1 MMKGKKWK
9 HLIMGVTAVLTAG
22 IIAGCGGGGGQKKT
36 EDGKKMYKVGIVQLV
51 EHNALD
57 AANKGFVDGL
67 KKRGYEEGKNIEIDR
82 QNAQADQSNLANIS
96 QRFISN
102 KSNLICA
109 IATPAAQTVANATKD
124 IPIVGTAITDYE
136 SAKLVKSN
144 AKPGGNVTGTSDM
157 NPIKEQVDL
166 LMKFCPNA
174 KTVGVIYCSSEVNS
188 EVQVKAMKEYAA
200 SKGLKVETATIS
212 TVNDIQQAAQ
222 SLVSKVDAFYAPT
235 DNVLASAMP
244 TLLSVTDPAKKPVIC
259 GEENMVK
266 AGGLATYGIDY
277 YKLGLQTGDMGADIL
292 DGKKKPADMPIQ
304 TAKDL
309 KASVNKKS
317 ADALGVKIPDDL
329 MKSAE
334 IIQ

>member
-9 HLIMGVTAVLTAG
+9 RFVMGVTAVLAAG
-22 IIAGCGGGGGQKKT
+22 LIAGCGGGGEKKA

-57 AANKGFVDGL
+57 AANKGFVDGM
-67 KKRGYEEGKNIEIDR
+67 KKRGYEEGKNIEFDR
-82 QNAQADQSNLANIS
+82 QNAQADQSNLANIA

-109 IATPAAQTVANATKD
+109 IATPAAQTVANASKD
-124 IPIVGTAITDYE
+124 IPIVGTAITDYV

-144 AKPGGNVTGTSDM
+144 EKPGGNVTGTSDM
-157 NPIKEQVDL
+157 NPVKEQVDL
-166 LMKFCPNA
+166 LMKLCPNA

-188 EVQVKAMKEYAA
+188 EIQVKAMKEYAET
-200 SKGLKVETATIS
+200 KGLKVETATIS

-222 SLVSKVDAFYAPT
+222 SLNSKVDVFYEPT
-235 DNVLASAMP
+235 DNVVASAMP

-259 GEENMVK
+259 AEENMVK

-277 YKLGLQTGDMGADIL
+277 YKLGLQTGEMGADIL

-309 KASVNKKS
+309 KATINKRN
-317 ADALGVKIPDDL
+317 ADALGIKVPDDL

-334 IIQ
+334 IVQ

>member
-9 HLIMGVTAVLTAG
+9 HLIMGVTAVLTVG

-188 EVQVKAMKEYAA
+188 EVQVKVMKEYAA

-317 ADALGVKIPDDL
+317 ADALGVKIPDDV